1 MRSAKREA
9 EGLRPIKSSQSTT
22 VAVNTSS
29 SEVSL
34 SNSDLPS
41 MRRRRRK
48 LSDDMSTTTST
59 SAASS
64 NKRRSTNTT
73 PQATTM
79 RTRSAQQQHEDGE
92 KEKGTTASGRLRRS
106 NRARNLTRTN
116 LVDETTSSEDGED
129 DDERDID
136 RSNIEDM
143 NQIISEFAETDIDPY
158 DAEDDEIRTSNN
170 KRNLQS
176 STGVNYQTFKLII
189 FVYDTRFSSNICI
202 FKLFIETS
210 FISIYF

>member
-1 MRSAKREA
+1 M
-9 EGLRPIKSSQSTT
+9 
-22 VAVNTSS
+22 
-29 SEVSL
+29 
-34 SNSDLPS
+34 
-41 MRRRRRK
+41 
-48 LSDDMSTTTST
+48 
-59 SAASS
+59 
-64 NKRRSTNTT
+64 T

-92 KEKGTTASGRLRRS
+92 KEKSTAASGRLRRS

-176 STGVNYQTFKLII
+176 STGANNETLNCLFLCSIQDFSLNMYFKTFHRNAVYFYIFLILFKI
-189 FVYDTRFSSNICI
+189 FYRFSRQSN
-202 FKLFIETS
+202 FKILKKAK
-210 FISIYF
+210 YFNC

>member
-1 MRSAKREA
+1 M
-9 EGLRPIKSSQSTT
+9 
-22 VAVNTSS
+22 
-29 SEVSL
+29 
-34 SNSDLPS
+34 
-41 MRRRRRK
+41 
-48 LSDDMSTTTST
+48 
-59 SAASS
+59 
-64 NKRRSTNTT
+64 T

-92 KEKGTTASGRLRRS
+92 KEKGTAASGRLRRS

-170 KRNLQS
+170 KRNIQS
-176 STGVNYQTFKLII
+176 STGVN
-189 FVYDTRFSSNICI
+189 D
-202 FKLFIETS
+202 
-210 FISIYF
+210 